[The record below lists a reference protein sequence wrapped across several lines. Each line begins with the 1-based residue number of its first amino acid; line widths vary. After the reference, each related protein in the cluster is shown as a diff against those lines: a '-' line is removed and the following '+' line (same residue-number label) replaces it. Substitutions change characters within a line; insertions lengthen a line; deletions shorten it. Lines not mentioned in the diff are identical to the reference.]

1 MMIMS
6 MIAVM
11 ICGNGGHGVY
21 ALTSKLGGR
30 SGGGR
35 GSFGRGRGGGAL
47 QRAALRQEPLVELRG
62 FPSLDRDRP
71 EAVARAPHFRTLEIG
86 RGSGRE
92 KGCEDEE
99 ISVVAGT

>member
-35 GSFGRGRGGGAL
+35 GSFGLGRGGGAL

-62 FPSLDRDRP
+62 FQSLTRDRH
-71 EAVARAPHFRTLEIG
+71 EAVARPAKFQHLAAHDPPPTTGDAFF
-86 RGSGRE
+86 
-92 KGCEDEE
+92 
-99 ISVVAGT
+99 IST

>member
-47 QRAALRQEPLVELRG
+47 QRAALRQE
-62 FPSLDRDRP
+62 
-71 EAVARAPHFRTLEIG
+71 IG
-86 RGSGRE
+86 RASCRE
-92 KGCEDEE
+92 RVCKYVY
-99 ISVVAGT
+99 ISVVAASLKKKISTQLIQYMKKKNIRIPNLP